1 MSGNYAA
8 GNSQSYDLTSSVRGS
23 SAGVDAA
30 GSYSYRENRI
40 EPAQDQ
46 TVADKISGSKEELD
60 SFAEDVVETVAE
72 DLDVSTEE
80 VDKALEELG
89 MSPFDLLIPQNL
101 VEVAQQLTGEESP
114 ADLLVNAQFVDLM
127 QDMNQM
133 GLQLLQVLDAQP
145 GQLEELVAQMDLL
158 EEPVALTEEEAQALL
173 HTQEDEPQSAQAPV
187 LETVGQA
194 AKSAPE
200 DEVQQTPEEP
210 EQDETLPEQ
219 VLQKAEE
226 TQEFSGEE
234 QTGKGESDG
243 SRSAKNPA
251 EVPTDGSLSQ
261 TEVVYQAPEEIAPAA
276 EENSYLSIDTM
287 DLIEQIAEHVRV
299 SVSEGTSSMELQL
312 NPENLGKVYLQVTA
326 KEGVVNATIA
336 ASNEAVRAA
345 LEAQVA
351 DLRQSMNQAGVKVD
365 AIEVTVASHEFE
377 RNLEQN
383 ADSGRQQGGQEK
395 QTDRRRNL
403 TLSSMDE
410 LSGVM
415 TEEEALVAQIMRDN
429 GNSVD
434 LTA

>member
-1 MSGNYAA
+1 MSGNFAA

-30 GSYSYRENRI
+30 GAYTYRENRI

-89 MSPFDLLIPQNL
+89 MTPFDLLIPQNL

-133 GLQLLQVLDAQP
+133 GLQLLQTLDAQP

-194 AKSAPE
+194 AESAPE

-210 EQDETLPEQ
+210 EQEETLPEQ

-251 EVPTDGSLSQ
+251 EVPADGSLSQ